1 MSEEKSVEKRLVAK
15 FEEDLRRVRNLDTY
29 GTLFLKEDVNIFH
42 LALIGLGTLDN

>member
-1 MSEEKSVEKRLVAK
+1 MSEERSVEKQLVAK

-42 LALIGLGTLDN
+42 LALIGLGTLNN